1 MKSTIP
7 VLTLIAIYSWILII
21 TTFCSIKPEFRTIDD
36 VHDALN
42 KYF

>member
-7 VLTLIAIYSWILII
+7 VLAIYSWILIFI
-21 TTFCSIKPEFRTIDD
+21 NFCSIKPEFRAIDD
-36 VHDALN
+36 VHDAWN